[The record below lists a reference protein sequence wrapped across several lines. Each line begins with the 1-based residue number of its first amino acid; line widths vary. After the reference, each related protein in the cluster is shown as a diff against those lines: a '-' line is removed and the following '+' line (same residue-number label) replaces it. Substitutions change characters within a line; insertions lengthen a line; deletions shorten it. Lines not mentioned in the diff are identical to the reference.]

1 VEGGEAINLREVPMA
16 VSEVFPARL
25 ARMFL
30 LVLLLPACSGSS
42 SPTGSSNGSGADVR
56 IVQGASTK
64 TTTAFSPATFT
75 VSMADGGKVTWYNAD
90 FTSGGGYGG
99 GTMGVMHSLISDD
112 GRTFMSGNMSS
123 QHSYTKTF
131 PGTGTF
137 NYHCSIHPGM
147 VGTIIVGP

>member
-1 VEGGEAINLREVPMA
+1 MSPSG
-16 VSEVFPARL
+16 
-25 ARMFL
+25 
-30 LVLLLPACSGSS
+30 GSS
-42 SPTGSSNGSGADVR
+42 ADVR

-64 TTTAFSPATFT
+64 TFTAFSPDTFT
-75 VSMADGGKVTWYNAD
+75 VSLAAGGQVKWYNAD
-90 FTSGGGYGG
+90 FTSSGGYGG

-112 GRTFMSGNMSS
+112 GTTFMSGNMSN

-137 NYHCSIHPGM
+137 NYHCLIHRGM